1 MESLDPGGPS
11 APLVADG
18 AGTARARPSGGVVFT
33 PLYGAHADE
42 PLCYHLRLGRL
53 HLLLDCGWTDLLDT
67 DLLEPLRAVAPAIH
81 AVLLSHP
88 DMEHAGALPYAYA
101 QLGLRAPVYCTVPV
115 ARLAQLMLYDQFLAR
130 RSAGDFD
137 LFSLD
142 DVDAAFDGAVRLKFA
157 QPHAVGDERDGVS
170 VTPLAA
176 GHLLGG
182 TIWRIS
188 VDTEDLV
195 YAVGFNHREER
206 ILGRAVLD
214 TAVVRPA
221 VLIADAA
228 TALVPPVKRK
238 ARDQQLAEAISS
250 TVGEGGSVL
259 MPVDTGGRVLEL
271 LVHLEQLWA
280 AQGWEAPVVVATGES
295 YSMVE
300 GAKAMLEWLNPST
313 ARHFDAQRT
322 SPFNFKY
329 IRLCHSVEEV
339 EEVPGPKVV
348 LASLASLEAGFA
360 RALFVRWAPDLR
372 NTLLFTSRA
381 PPSSLAHTL
390 QTNDVRF
397 PVVSVSMSERV
408 PLEGEELRAYEEQ
421 QRQQQ
426 QAAMDA
432 ARGDE
437 GDDGQGDGEEGEGE
451 REGEGGEKGEAKEEA
466 DGEVLDGDDAEPSPL
481 AQRPPSDVFCE
492 GFSPLPLAPFPRT
505 LPRHAAPRPQHRE
518 GWVAGPVFP
527 WSEGAGGGGRCDEY
541 GEVVDADGLAA
552 VVEHMRGPMR
562 PTVSAMEAAG
572 VDMAALAEAE
582 DVLAGLERPSR
593 VRVEHV
599 TVHVNCAIRSI
610 DYEGL
615 ADGRSLRTMLAHTH
629 PLSLVVV
636 HGTEE
641 GTAAMQQAGICS
653 DCMAPRAGES
663 IDLTPHLATFRV
675 KLSDD
680 LLRGLPF
687 HKLRDDYEVA
697 FVEGRLHPSS
707 CAPPS
712 ASLSLLPR
720 ITGPPLPAPS
730 GSGAGGQGA
739 EGEEKGQGEGGEG
752 GVGVE
757 GRGAGGGGARA
768 LMELV
773 PLEGDGEEAKR
784 RAVMVGD
791 VKLSEFKVLLQAQ
804 GLQAGF
810 VESVPVATAG
820 SAVLKCGDS
829 LALRKPPSVPP
840 GLPIPAKLVPVIPA
854 PLRARLLPAAMASA
868 AFPALSST
876 VAPAPSALWSA
887 NLTVSFPALPS
898 RRALS
903 ASPICMLSPLFPHL
917 HALSALH
924 PSACSLR
931 SSPIWAHS
939 PPAAPYPT
947 NAPWQNFVLGQ
958 GSSPELVTP
967 YMVQSAEGRVAWGLP
982 VRDPQPG
989 YIVQAFVT
997 ALMLSTL
1004 QGLPPHQLSAYDDLS
1019 ATLSFRQPSS
1029 APSDPPALEVPLVRG
1044 SPFLTF
1050 IFPPGGPPATPML
1063 TTIHAITGV
1072 EASSDSSKYRVAL
1085 NNGQTWLVYLSSP
1098 LALRQDGAAL
1108 VADAPFT
1115 GTMRVALLPGT
1126 SPQDEEAV
1134 LDAHVPTVPVGG
1146 SAHVGEFS
1154 IEYTWRTQHWRD
1166 LADRDTEAPLLMLSL
1181 PMHRRM
1187 EVSAHSLSTAS
1198 ALRRRHS
1205 GSPSGVMGALRGH
1218 HNPASAH
1225 PSIARGSA
1233 RGSSVRAASVPDAS
1247 VLAYPSID
1255 GQAGGM
1261 QGAVWRLSVPKR
1273 PCTWE
1278 AGPLSSDA
1286 QLLDE
1291 LRASLKQDVAALPPL
1306 SSTSTYSF
1314 GKAAARAARLAL
1326 VAKQVEDEDSL
1337 AAVLPPL
1344 RTALSAWLDGTFPGN
1359 RLLYDPTWGGVVSE
1373 AGSRDQG
1380 AEFGAGMY
1388 NDHHFHYGYFIYAAA
1403 TVAQF
1408 DSAWR
1413 DQYGAALKDL
1423 MADYMSPERTAAF
1436 PRLRHFD
1443 AYALHSWASGLF
1455 EFGDGRNQESFS
1467 EAVNAYY
1474 AGALLASVLG
1484 DQPLATLGATL
1495 AAVEALAGQ
1504 TLMHVPLASSNPDP
1518 SLSPGYEAVFAD
1530 GNRVVGVLWS
1540 TKRDA
1545 ALWFAPPAD
1554 MEKRVGI
1561 QVLPVSPFLK
1571 HLFPDPEFAK
1581 QLVEWAQPVLS
1592 GAATDEW
1599 RGFAWA
1605 LQALYDP
1612 QGARANIA
1620 ALGAF
1625 DDGNSK
1631 TNMLWWL
1638 ASNMP

>member
-1 MESLDPGGPS
+1 MEALDAGGSS

-18 AGTARARPSGGVVFT
+18 AGAARAMPSGGVVFT

-88 DMEHAGALPYAYA
+88 DMAHAGALPYAYA

-130 RSAGDFD
+130 RSAGDFE

-157 QPHAVGDERDGVS
+157 QPHGVGDEREGVS

-188 VDTEDLV
+188 VHTEDIV
-195 YAVGFNHREER
+195 YAVAFNHREER

-228 TALVPPVKRK
+228 TALLAPVKRK
-238 ARDQQLAEAISS
+238 ARDAQLAEAISS

-280 AQGWEAPVVVATGES
+280 AQGWEVPVVVATGES

-339 EEVPGPKVV
+339 EEVAGPKVV

-372 NTLLFTSRA
+372 NTLLFTSHA
-381 PPSSLAHTL
+381 PPGSLAHTL

-421 QRQQQ
+421 QRQQH

-432 ARGDE
+432 ARGGE
-437 GDDGQGDGEEGEGE
+437 GEDGQGEGEEGEGE
-451 REGEGGEKGEAKEEA
+451 REGEGGEKGEAKDEA
-466 DGEVLDGDDAEPSPL
+466 DGEVVDEDDAEPSPVT
-481 AQRPPSDVFCE
+481 ARPPSDVFCE
-492 GFSPLPLAPFPRT
+492 GFSPLPLAPFPRA

-527 WSEGAGGGGRCDEY
+527 WSEGGGGGGRWDEY

-562 PTVSAMEAAG
+562 
-572 VDMAALAEAE
+572 
-582 DVLAGLERPSR
+582 
-593 VRVEHV
+593 
-599 TVHVNCAIRSI
+599 
-610 DYEGL
+610 
-615 ADGRSLRTMLAHTH
+615 
-629 PLSLVVV
+629 VVV

-641 GTAAMQQAGICS
+641 GRAAMQQAGICS

-680 LLRGLPF
+680 LLRGLQF

-739 EGEEKGQGEGGEG
+739 DGEEKGQGEGGAGGEGAEEG
-752 GVGVE
+752 G
-757 GRGAGGGGARA
+757 ASGGGARP

-804 GLQAGF
+804 GLQAAF
-810 VESVPVATAG
+810 VESAPVAAAG

-829 LALRKPPSVPP
+829 LALRKVPDHRLVLEGSLCDDYYRPS
-840 GLPIPAKLVPVIPA
+840 
-854 PLRARLLPAAMASA
+854 PLHL
-868 AFPALSST
+868 
-876 VAPAPSALWSA
+876 
-887 NLTVSFPALPS
+887 
-898 RRALS
+898 RALS
-903 ASPICMLSPLFPHL
+903 ASPICARVRSASSALLNSEAAPCRRLGASPFFVFPRSRAFSTAFPLSCPTPPLPPTPGAVPNERAVAELGAGAGRQPRARHAVPRAERGGARCVGAADARPPGGVHSAGVRHGAHAL
-917 HALSALH
+917 HAAG
-924 PSACSLR
+924 P
-931 SSPIWAHS
+931 
-939 PPAAPYPT
+939 
-947 NAPWQNFVLGQ
+947 
-958 GSSPELVTP
+958 
-967 YMVQSAEGRVAWGLP
+967 
-982 VRDPQPG
+982 
-989 YIVQAFVT
+989 
-997 ALMLSTL
+997 
-1004 QGLPPHQLSAYDDLS
+1004 PPHQLSAYDDLS

-1063 TTIHAITGV
+1063 STIHAITGV
-1072 EASSDSSKYRVAL
+1072 EANSDSTKYRVAL

-1098 LALRQDGAAL
+1098 LAMRQDGAAL

-1115 GTMRVALLPGT
+1115 GTMRVALLPGS

-1134 LDAHVPTVPVGG
+1134 LDAHVPTVPLGG
-1146 SAHVGEFS
+1146 SAHVGEFL
-1154 IEYTWRTQHWRD
+1154 IEYSWRTQQWRE
-1166 LADRDTEAPLLMLSL
+1166 LADGETEAPLLMLSL

-1187 EVSAHSLSTAS
+1187 EVSAHSPILAS
-1198 ALRRRHS
+1198 ALRRRRS
-1205 GSPSGVMGALRGH
+1205 GSPSRVMGALRGH
-1218 HNPASAH
+1218 HNPMSAA
-1225 PSIARGSA
+1225 PSSNTRGSA
-1233 RGSSVRAASVPDAS
+1233 RRSSVRDASVPDAS
-1247 VLAYPSID
+1247 VLAYPTID
-1255 GQAGGM
+1255 GHAVGV
-1261 QGAVWRLSVPKR
+1261 QGAVWRLNVPNR
-1273 PCTWE
+1273 PCTWDS
-1278 AGPLSSDA
+1278 GPLSSDA

-1291 LRASLKQDVAALPPL
+1291 LRGSLKHDVAALPPL
-1306 SSTSTYSF
+1306 SSPSTYSF

-1326 VAKQVEDEDSL
+1326 IAKQVEDNDSL

-1388 NDHHFHYGYFIYAAA
+1388 NDHHFHYGYFLYAAA
-1403 TVAQF
+1403 AVAEF
-1408 DSAWR
+1408 DPAWR
-1413 DQYGAALKDL
+1413 DQYRAALKDL
-1423 MADYMSPERTAAF
+1423 MSDYMSPERTAAF

-1474 AGALLASVLG
+1474 AGALLATVLG
-1484 DQPLATLGATL
+1484 DQPLASLGATL
-1495 AAVEALAGQ
+1495 AAVEALAEQ
-1504 TLMHVPLASSNPDP
+1504 TPMHVPLASSNPDP
-1518 SLSPGYEAVFAD
+1518 SLTPGYEAVFAD
-1530 GNRVVGVLWS
+1530 ANRVVGVLWS

-1554 MEKRVGI
+1554 MEKRLGI
-1561 QVLPVSPFLK
+1561 QVLPVSPYLK

-1612 QGARANIA
+1612 HGARANIA

-1625 DDGNSK
+1625 DDGNSMS
-1631 TNMLWWL
+1631 NMFWWL

>member
-1 MESLDPGGPS
+1 MESLDPGVPS

-130 RSAGDFD
+130 RSAGDFA

-466 DGEVLDGDDAEPSPL
+466 DGEVLDGDDAVKSFTTIRPLSPTFPPPPEPSPL

-505 LPRHAAPRPQHRE
+505 LPRHAGPRPQHRE

-757 GRGAGGGGARA
+757 GRGVGGGGARA

-829 LALRKPPSVPP
+829 LALRKHSPVGARSP
-840 GLPIPAKLVPVIPA
+840 LPQSACS
-854 PLRARLLPAAMASA
+854 LRS
-868 AFPALSST
+868 
-876 VAPAPSALWSA
+876 
-887 NLTVSFPALPS
+887 
-898 RRALS
+898 
-903 ASPICMLSPLFPHL
+903 SPICMLSPLFTHL
-917 HALSALH
+917 HALSALP
-924 PSACSLR
+924 PSGRTLRLQCPLELGGCSFCQRLAHLR
-931 SSPIWAHS
+931 TPCFLPPPPPIV
-939 PPAAPYPT
+939 PFPRPQAPYPT

-1085 NNGQTWLVYLSSP
+1085 NNGQPHSRVSLAIILTISP
-1098 LALRQDGAAL
+1098 LHLLTPRTHLLLARVSPQSPAPTPDVAAL
-1108 VADAPFT
+1108 VADVPFT

-1166 LADRDTEAPLLMLSL
+1166 LADGDTEAPLLMLSL
-1181 PMHRRM
+1181 PRHRRM

-1218 HNPASAH
+1218 HNPAAAH

-1255 GQAGGM
+1255 GQAVGM
-1261 QGAVWRLSVPKR
+1261 QGA
-1273 PCTWE
+1273 
-1278 AGPLSSDA
+1278 
-1286 QLLDE
+1286 LLDE

-1344 RTALSAWLDGTFPGN
+1344 RTELSAWLDGTFPGN

-1380 AEFGAGMY
+1380 AEYGAGMY
-1388 NDHHFHYGYFIYAAA
+1388 NDHHFHYGYFIYNAA
-1403 TVAQF
+1403 TFAQF

-1467 EAVNAYY
+1467 EAVNAYCV
-1474 AGALLASVLG
+1474 GALLASVLG